1 MTDSLNGLG
10 PKGAELP
17 SLFRESS
24 LEKNRNATV
33 RDRESLRTS
42 CQEFE
47 GILLGMI
54 WKNMFDHARSLD
66 GKDERPFGIME
77 DLAIE
82 MAADSMSKAGGVGLW
97 KMLYAQLAQALP
109 EDPSSGQS

>member
-1 MTDSLNGLG
+1 MTDNLHGIG
-10 PKGAELP
+10 PKESGIP
-17 SLFRESS
+17 PLFRQSS
-24 LEKNRNATV
+24 LEKTGGKET
-33 RDRESLRTS
+33 RDRENLRTS

-54 WKNMFDHARSLD
+54 WKNMFYHARSLD
-66 GKDERPFGIME
+66 GEDERPFGVME

-109 EDPSSGQS
+109 DEISSEES

>member
-1 MTDSLNGLG
+1 MNESLHGIA
-10 PKGAELP
+10 PKEAELP
-17 SLFRESS
+17 SLFRENA
-24 LEKNRNATV
+24 LEKSANRKT
-33 RDRESLRTS
+33 RDQESLRTS

-54 WKNMFDHARSLD
+54 WKNMFAHARSLD
-66 GKDERPFGIME
+66 GKDERPFGVME

-97 KMLYAQLAQALP
+97 KMLYAQLVQALP
-109 EDPSSGQS
+109 DDISSEES